1 MCGEGRVNSMIEAS
15 IASSALAVCI
25 AMLFCRARVWRR
37 DEGGVHMDF
46 ASMSLYKSC
55 E

>member
-1 MCGEGRVNSMIEAS
+1 MMEAS

-25 AMLFCRARVWRR
+25 AMLFCRARVCRK
-37 DEGGVHMDF
+37 DDGGVHMDLV
-46 ASMSLYKSC
+46 SMSLYKSW